1 VYLVVLYK
9 KIQRAGLTFI
19 LTIIAVAVSAM
30 KRRGGM
36 GTKFSNRLHWL
47 CLCFFLKS
55 LEYWQRNQY
64 SAYVSRLV
72 ANIAFGILALYLLRN
87 AKR

>member
-1 VYLVVLYK
+1 VVYIAETLSLGKLNAFIKKKNKFLYYKCVLVVLYK

-36 GTKFSNRLHWL
+36 GTNLAIGCIGFAFV
-47 CLCFFLKS
+47 FF
-55 LEYWQRNQY
+55 
-64 SAYVSRLV
+64 
-72 ANIAFGILALYLLRN
+72 
-87 AKR
+87 